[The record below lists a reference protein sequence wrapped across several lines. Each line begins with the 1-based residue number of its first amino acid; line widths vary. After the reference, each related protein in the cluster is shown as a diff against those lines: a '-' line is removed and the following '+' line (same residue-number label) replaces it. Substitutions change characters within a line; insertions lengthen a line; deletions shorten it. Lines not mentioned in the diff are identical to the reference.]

1 MSSGNSPRLFRP
13 VLLAC
18 CATVLALRV
27 SAAFADPPGDAGAG
41 PHAPLR
47 VAERSEMVASPQAG
61 IPAAQPNEHPLMPV
75 LRWATSGIVQM
86 RDNIRDYSATLVKRE
101 RINGKLN
108 DYEYLFVKIRHK
120 PFSVYIGFLGP
131 ASLKGQEVI
140 YVDGLNNGNMWAHTT
155 GVRDTLVGTV
165 SLRPDGMFA
174 MQGQRY
180 PLTEIGL
187 VNLTHRLVEVGQQDA
202 SYGEC
207 EVKFYPGAKI
217 NNRLCTCIQVI
228 HPVPRRNFRFHLA
241 RIFVDDQLSVPIRY
255 ESYDWPK
262 EPGTLSEKDLL
273 EEYTYLNLKINQG
286 FTDLDFDRYNK
297 NYRFR

>member
-13 VLLAC
+13 VMLAC
-18 CATVLALRV
+18 CATVLALPAA
-27 SAAFADPPGDAGAG
+27 AAFADPQADPGAG
-41 PHAPLR
+41 PRAPFR
-47 VAERSEMVASPQAG
+47 VAERAEMMPSPQAG

-75 LRWATSGIVQM
+75 LRWATSGLVQM
-86 RDNIRDYSATLVKRE
+86 RANIRDYSATLVKRE

-108 DYEYLFVKIRHK
+108 DYEYLFVKIRHQ

-131 ASLKGQEVI
+131 PSLKGQEVL
-140 YVDGLNNGNMWAHTT
+140 YVDGQNNGNMWAHTT
-155 GVRDTLVGTV
+155 GMKDTLVGTI
-165 SLRPDGMFA
+165 SLRPDGMIA

-187 VNLTHRLVEVGQQDA
+187 VNLTHRLVEVGQQDIN
-202 SYGEC
+202 YGEC
-207 EVKFYPGAKI
+207 EVKFFPGAKI
-217 NNRLCTCIQVI
+217 NNRLCTCIQAI
-228 HPVPRRNFRFHLA
+228 HPVPRRNFRYHLA

-262 EPGTLSEKDLL
+262 EPGAAPELL

-286 FTDLDFDRYNK
+286 FTDLDFDKGNK
-297 NYRFR
+297 NYHFR